1 MNNYKIETD
10 LQTQKTYGYQMENVG
25 GKNKLGGWD

>member
-1 MNNYKIETD
+1 MNLIAKQTD
-10 LQTQKTYGYQMENVG
+10 LQTQKTYDYQMEKVG